1 MRLQLKIANF
11 FPFLSVSWQ
20 SRGAQDRARTRGWIK
35 RALMKA
41 SQRCQAAAAAASRM
55 VKEPIES
62 LRDSCD
68 RDFSLNV
75 NRRKEED

>member
-1 MRLQLKIANF
+1 MILLIIIILLRAITVKNSKLFSFSQCIVAIE
-11 FPFLSVSWQ
+11 
-20 SRGAQDRARTRGWIK
+20 RGAQDRARTRGWIK

-62 LRDSCD
+62 LRDS
-68 RDFSLNV
+68 
-75 NRRKEED
+75 